1 MKIQA
6 LAYVLAETTDIGK
19 WRHYAEQVLGMST
32 AEAAGGALYLKMD
45 ERAFRIAAI
54 LGSADRYLASGWELA
69 PGVDFD
75 GTVAALKAAG
85 VEVGDSS
92 EAERALRQVARMVK
106 FTDPSG
112 NAHELVQGYTGSST
126 PFVSPI
132 GVAGFKT
139 GAQGMGHTVL
149 PAAQNFDATEKLF
162 REVFGFGMSDR
173 FNFKPGP
180 DAPNIRIHFMHAASG
195 RHHSL
200 ALAEMPA
207 PTGCVHIM
215 VEVESMTDVG
225 LAHDRRVQHDVKLM
239 ATLGEHENDRM
250 TSFYMLTPG
259 NFALEYGWGGITVDP
274 QSWQTTETQRVSI
287 WGHDF
292 SVGFQ

>member
-54 LGSADRYLASGWELA
+54 PGGADRYLASGWELA

>member
-54 LGSADRYLASGWELA
+54 PGGADRYLASGWELA

-75 GTVAALKAAG
+75 RTVAALKAAG

-92 EAERALRQVARMVK
+92 EAERTLRQVARMVK

-112 NAHELVQGYTGSST
+112 NAHELVQGYTGSSS

-132 GVAGFKT
+132 GVAAFKT
-139 GAQGMGHTVL
+139 GAQGMGPTVL

-162 REVFGFGMSDR
+162 HEVFGFGMSDR

-207 PTGCVHIM
+207 PAGCVHIM
-215 VEVESMTDVG
+215 VEVNSMTDVG
-225 LAHDRRVQHDVKLM
+225 LAHDRRVQHGVKLM

>member
-54 LGSADRYLASGWELA
+54 PGGADCYLASGWELA

-112 NAHELVQGYTGSST
+112 NAHELVQGYTGGST

>member
-54 LGSADRYLASGWELA
+54 PGGADRYLASGWELA

-75 GTVAALKAAG
+75 GTVAALKASG